1 MKIEIITDTT
11 DVTFPI
17 IIKDDKGNV
26 IYGQRSDG
34 YFFEATYDDNYN
46 LVTFKDS
53 AGYSQTGN
61 KLVTE
66 EEYEA
71 FVNNK

>member
-11 DVTFPI
+11 DVAFPI

-26 IYGQRSDG
+26 IYGQHSNG
-34 YFFEATYDDNYN
+34 YSFEATYDDNYN

-53 AGYSQTGN
+53 AGYSQTGSEQPSE
-61 KLVTE
+61 K
-66 EEYEA
+66 EYMA
-71 FVNNK
+71 FLNNK